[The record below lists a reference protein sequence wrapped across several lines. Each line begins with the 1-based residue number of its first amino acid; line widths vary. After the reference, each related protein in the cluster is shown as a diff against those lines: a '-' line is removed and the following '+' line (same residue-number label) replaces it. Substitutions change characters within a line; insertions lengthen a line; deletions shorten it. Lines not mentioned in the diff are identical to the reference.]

1 MRLRRGRLRRYVT
14 VQKGPLLRPPGAKTR
29 LSLWLVHY
37 GRKVAAVNASAKG
50 VSQRKLAA
58 DPGFSSAATC
68 PYLASQVEAQH
79 LDGRADVALGVL
91 FAGVVLGVFSPLTVL
106 QPWSLVADQA
116 LRALGGLHGG
126 DGEPRENAQPGLHH
140 HPRVVHPPLKRRRG
154 KLCCLSARPHDLADL
169 TAARPEVACVP
180 PSYVSCLYS
189 KRAALTRA
197 LVFVFHERTFCR
209 RFEQTSRGTT
219 RMHVSHARPWRAA
232 SISRHMYD
240 GPLWTP
246 NGRYY

>member
-91 FAGVVLGVFSPLTVL
+91 FAGVVLGVFSPLTVATL
-106 QPWSLVADQA
+106 
-116 LRALGGLHGG
+116 ALGCRPSSSCTGRSSWWRWGAK
-126 DGEPRENAQPGLHH
+126 GER
-140 HPRVVHPPLKRRRG
+140 
-154 KLCCLSARPHDLADL
+154 
-169 TAARPEVACVP
+169 AAWSP
-180 PSYVSCLYS
+180 PSSTCRPS
-189 KRAALTRA
+189 TTETETRDS
-197 LVFVFHERTFCR
+197 LL
-209 RFEQTSRGTT
+209 FE
-219 RMHVSHARPWRAA
+219 RAA
-232 SISRHMYD
+232 S
-240 GPLWTP
+240 
-246 NGRYY
+246 